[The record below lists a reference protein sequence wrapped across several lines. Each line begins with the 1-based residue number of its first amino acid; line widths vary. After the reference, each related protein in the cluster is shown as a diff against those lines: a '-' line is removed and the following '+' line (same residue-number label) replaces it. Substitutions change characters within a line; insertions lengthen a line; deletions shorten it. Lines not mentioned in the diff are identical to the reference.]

1 LDAYCLRTAACAI
14 RDTATARTIRIRIA
28 IEKRKPGSERG
39 ESSSMLL
46 DETLETRAWSESA
59 LAVAS
64 IAWLVLF
71 EIVLRTEWKVVI
83 VE

>member
-1 LDAYCLRTAACAI
+1 
-14 RDTATARTIRIRIA
+14 
-28 IEKRKPGSERG
+28 
-39 ESSSMLL
+39 MLL